1 VTAPQAP
8 GIDNPR
14 RSGRI
19 RGGEHHV
26 SEAEKSI
33 DWSKVKAF
41 AGLMTND
48 LGAAMQGALTY
59 IGDRLGIFKAL
70 AGAGA
75 VTAAELAS
83 RTGLNERYLRE
94 WLGAMTA
101 ARYIDYDAAS
111 ARYSMPPE
119 HALILAD
126 ENSQF
131 FMGGFMQMIVPEVAM
146 APKLLE
152 SFRTGRGLPQSEYP
166 PEVFEAIERGSAPIY
181 RHSLVRKWLPAMPAV
196 EAKLRAGAAALD
208 VGCGSGR
215 AVITLAQA
223 YPKSH
228 FSGYD
233 AHHGSVER
241 ARANAAK
248 AGVSERVTF
257 DVVDCTRLPKS
268 RFDLITCFD
277 VIHDSV
283 DPVGLMRSIRGAL
296 KPDGSFLMVEMNVSG
311 KVEENVNPLGR
322 LMYSASTLYCMT
334 VSLAHGGAGIGAL
347 MGEERA
353 RALAEEAGFTSF
365 VRLPVKDAFSALYEL
380 KA

>member
-1 VTAPQAP
+1 M
-8 GIDNPR
+8 
-14 RSGRI
+14 
-19 RGGEHHV
+19 
-26 SEAEKSI
+26 SEAEKAI
-33 DWSKVKAF
+33 DWGKVKTF

-48 LGAAMQGALTY
+48 LGAAMQGALSY

-70 AGAGA
+70 AAAGA
-75 VTAAELAS
+75 VTPGEIAA

-101 ARYIDYDAAS
+101 ARYIDFDAA
-111 ARYSMPPE
+111 AERYSMPPE

-131 FMGGFMQMIVPEVAM
+131 FMGGFMQMIVPEVSM

-166 PEVFEAIERGSAPIY
+166 SEVFEAIERISAPMY

-196 EAKLRAGAAALD
+196 EARLREGAVALD

-215 AVITLAQA
+215 AVIAMAAA
-223 YPKSH
+223 YPNSRFH
-228 FSGYD
+228 GYD
-233 AHHGSVER
+233 AHAGSVER
-241 ARANAAK
+241 ARTNAAA
-248 AGVSERVTF
+248 AGVSDRATF
-257 DVVDCTRLPKS
+257 DVMDCAKLPPAQ
-268 RFDLITCFD
+268 FDLISCFD

-296 KPDGSFLMVEMNVSG
+296 KPGGAFLMVEVNVSG

-334 VSLAHGGAGIGAL
+334 VSLAHDGAGIGAL

-353 RALAEEAGFTSF
+353 RALAAEAGFGGFT
-365 VRLPVKDAFSALYEL
+365 RLPVKDAFSALYEL
-380 KA
+380 RA